1 MGVALTDSAH
11 TTASTGSSFNC
22 GASAVVV
29 VVVVVQPLIYSTPF
43 APDGIRTRAGAAP
56 MNHMTGR
63 SLGSEVRGR
72 AIAAAGHAGWRMTQ
86 PRADDVG
93 FRDSTLAHDWSVLF
107 PAEAS
112 LTGRSGRSP
121 SPPLESCLD
130 TVRPLSALPL
140 RNQPQTGTNKGC
152 ATATSP
158 PRVAAFMA
166 WFQGRRQT
174 EVMSRPL
181 TSEVRGGLITCVWW
195 CRHGPV
201 SSTSPW
207 LHC

>member
-11 TTASTGSSFNC
+11 TKASTGSSFNC
-22 GASAVVV
+22 GASAVV

-56 MNHMTGR
+56 MNHVTGR
-63 SLGSEVRGR
+63 SLVSEVRGC
-72 AIAAAGHAGWRMTQ
+72 AVAAGGHAGWRMTQ

-107 PAEAS
+107 HAEAS
-112 LTGRSGRSP
+112 PRLLTGRSGRSP

-140 RNQPQTGTNKGC
+140 RNQPQTGTNKGR
-152 ATATSP
+152 AAATSP

-174 EVMSRPL
+174 EMMSRPL
-181 TSEVRGGLITCVWW
+181 TSEVGSSLVCGGADTVQ
-195 CRHGPV
+195 
-201 SSTSPW
+201 
-207 LHC
+207 

>member
-1 MGVALTDSAH
+1 MALTDSTH
-11 TTASTGSSFNC
+11 TKASTGSSFNC

-29 VVVVVQPLIYSTPF
+29 VVVVVVQPLIYSTPF
-43 APDGIRTRAGAAP
+43 APNGIRTRAGAAP
-56 MNHMTGR
+56 MNHVTGR
-63 SLGSEVRGR
+63 SLVSEVRGC
-72 AIAAAGHAGWRMTQ
+72 AVAAGGHAGWRMTQ

-107 PAEAS
+107 HAEAS
-112 LTGRSGRSP
+112 PRLLTGRGGRSP

-140 RNQPQTGTNKGC
+140 RNQPQTGTNKGRRGNQPTTGGC
-152 ATATSP
+152 FHGLVSGTTADGGDDPT
-158 PRVAAFMA
+158 FD
-166 WFQGRRQT
+166 
-174 EVMSRPL
+174 L
-181 TSEVRGGLITCVWW
+181 RGGLITCVWW